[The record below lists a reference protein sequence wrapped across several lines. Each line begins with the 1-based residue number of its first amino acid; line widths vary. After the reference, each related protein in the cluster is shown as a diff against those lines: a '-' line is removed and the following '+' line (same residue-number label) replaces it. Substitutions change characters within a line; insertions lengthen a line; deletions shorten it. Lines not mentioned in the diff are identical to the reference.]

1 MRWMH
6 LRLEALMA
14 SFGGEAIDN
23 RGVIRNFPAQS
34 MVTGLFANAL
44 GWTRWMR
51 SEHQRLQDRILFG
64 AVHDADP
71 DTLRMTDYQTAQL
84 RKADKG
90 WTTRG
95 RPLGRAG
102 GANTYPTHQ
111 RWRDYH
117 SDLRMSLVVQLNP
130 EGEDPTLERLAAA
143 MQRPVRPLF
152 IGRKP
157 CLPSTPLYAGN
168 READSALAALI
179 KTPVESDDA
188 LLDTDI
194 RLLWQDGEASEQARA
209 VNTYMLTDERNWRSG
224 LHGGG
229 RLVHEGTLPID
240 RFGNGESAQKEERQ

>member
-6 LRLEALMA
+6 LRLEAPMA

-71 DTLRMTDYQTAQL
+71 DTRRMTDYQTAEL
-84 RKADKG
+84 CKADRG

-117 SDLRMSLVVQLNP
+117 SDLRMSVVVQLNP
-130 EGEDPTLERLAAA
+130 EGEDPTLEGLAAA
-143 MQRPVRPLF
+143 VQRPARPLF

-157 CLPSTPLYAGN
+157 CLPTVTMFRGWVDGPDVVTVLRDVAPSGVLC
-168 READSALAALI
+168 EALWPGAEGADESYL
-179 KTPVESDDA
+179 KTP
-188 LLDTDI
+188 I
-194 RLLWQDGEASEQARA
+194 
-209 VNTYMLTDERNWRSG
+209 TDERNWISG
-224 LHGGG
+224 LHGGARLVCRG
-229 RLVHEGTLPID
+229 RLEGTGTQ
-240 RFGNGESAQKEERQ
+240 R